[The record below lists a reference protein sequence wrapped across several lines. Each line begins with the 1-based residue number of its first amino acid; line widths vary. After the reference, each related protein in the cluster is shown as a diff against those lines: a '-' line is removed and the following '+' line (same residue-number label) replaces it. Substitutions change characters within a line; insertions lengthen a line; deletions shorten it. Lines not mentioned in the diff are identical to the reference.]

1 MTVSSTMSLLAALI
15 RRFVECTGGRSLVL
29 VFLMTGVAL
38 TEGLGLLLV
47 IPLLVL
53 AGTSSVPGESGALVE
68 ALEGVA
74 DFAGIS
80 FSLESVLV
88 VFVLLIILRQFIVFL
103 EAQLTARTRMEFVA
117 SVREEIFAELENT
130 SWLYLSGKRLEKM
143 GQLLLVDSWRIGEA
157 ALHVVRLLSSLLLLL
172 VNFLVAMLLSPLLA
186 VAILGSIVLMGTLF
200 GNRLQSVSEQGS
212 DVSKIHTRYYGVVEN
227 YLDNIRTAKM
237 AGAGDRARRELSAT
251 IDSLNDRLAGFVR
264 DFELVKFALQVSGAI
279 VIALSLVFAINVLK
293 LDAPLLLLLVL
304 ITARFIPR
312 VSLINQYLH
321 RLIHD
326 LPAFGYSISV
336 LDECRAHPD
345 SALDRSPIAAPRR
358 SIGVS
363 GIVVA
368 YEDSSAGPVLDG
380 YSLEF
385 PVGEMVAI
393 TGPSGA
399 GKSTLVDV
407 ISGLLEPTAGS
418 ILVDGNPL
426 PLDRTGGW
434 RAQVG
439 YVPQSAALLQGT
451 VERNL
456 TWVRRRPPSE
466 LEMEQALDCAEL
478 SGVISGL
485 KHGKKT
491 TVGRREGRLSGG
503 ERQRLAIARELLRS
517 PSLLVLDEATN
528 ALDSGTE
535 LRILRN
541 LREHYPVL
549 TILIVAHR
557 DTVTAMA
564 DRVIVL
570 DKGVDV
576 GRS

>member
-1 MTVSSTMSLLAALI
+1 MSLLVALI
-15 RRFVECTGGRSLVL
+15 RRFVECTGGSSLIL
-29 VFLMTGVAL
+29 VSFMTGVAL

-53 AGTSSVPGESGALVE
+53 AGTASAPGESGALVE
-68 ALEGVA
+68 ALEAVA
-74 DFAGIS
+74 AFAKIS

-103 EAQLTARTRMEFVA
+103 EAKLTARTRVEFVA
-117 SVREEIFAELENT
+117 SVREEIFTELEKT

-157 ALHVVRLLSSLLLLL
+157 ALHVVRLFSSLLLLL
-172 VNFLVAMLLSPLLA
+172 VNFLVATLLSPLLA
-186 VAILGSIVLMGTLF
+186 VALLGSIVLMGTLF
-200 GNRLQSVSEQGS
+200 GNRLQSVREQGT
-212 DVSKIHTRYYGVVEN
+212 DVSKIHTSYYGVVEN

-237 AGAGDRARRELSAT
+237 AGAGDRARRELLAT
-251 IDSLNDRLAGFVR
+251 IDSLNDRLAGFVH
-264 DFELVKFALQVSGAI
+264 DFEFVKFALQMSGAI
-279 VIALSLVFAINVLK
+279 VIALSLLFAVNVLK

-336 LDECRAHPD
+336 LNECRAHPD
-345 SALDRSPIAAPRR
+345 PALDRSPIAAPRR

-368 YEDSSAGPVLDG
+368 YGDSSTEPVLNG

-399 GKSTLVDV
+399 GKSTLADV

-418 ILVDGNPL
+418 ILVDGVAVPA
-426 PLDRTGGW
+426 DRIGGW

-439 YVPQSAALLQGT
+439 YVPQSAALLQDT

-456 TWVRRRPPSE
+456 TWVRQSPPSE
-466 LEMEQALDCAEL
+466 LEIREALDCAEL
-478 SGVISGL
+478 SDVIRGL
-485 KHGKKT
+485 KHGMKT

-503 ERQRLAIARELLRS
+503 ERQRLAIARELLRR
-517 PSLLVLDEATN
+517 PNLLVLDEATN
-528 ALDSGTE
+528 ALDAATE
-535 LRILRN
+535 LRVLRN
-541 LREHYPVL
+541 LRERYPGL
-549 TILIVAHR
+549 SILIVAHR
-557 DTVTAMA
+557 DTVTAVA

-570 DKGVDV
+570 DKRIDAE
-576 GRS
+576 RN